1 MKLKQVIFENDIET
15 KQGDWFAD
23 LAMDIITEVKD
34 GFEKLFSTDTDIQKY
49 SSLNRVEI
57 NYIPGEFTKP
67 EENFFKLRET
77 VDVAVPGLG
86 AAANLDMK
94 LNYIRLSSSSFN
106 LSAMKSITCF
116 MSYSNSE
123 R

>member
-77 VDVAVPGLG
+77 VDVGIHPNKKGYEKIVEENILPVVKPYLQ
-86 AAANLDMK
+86 K
-94 LNYIRLSSSSFN
+94 RFS
-106 LSAMKSITCF
+106 K
-116 MSYSNSE
+116 
-123 R
+123 